1 MIRCC
6 NSHLDRRRNRIQQNT
21 PFQHKNLNKSRKR
34 RSSTGEKTAF
44 PIKLGTRQGRPSR
57 RRLSTMHGGR
67 RQDPG
72 QDGRGEATDAHATRS
87 YVQKTPK
94 NSSEFA
100 AEANESSNAAGPM
113 VNTRNS
119 SVFLHTIWEGKI
131 EIYLQ

>member
-1 MIRCC
+1 
-6 NSHLDRRRNRIQQNT
+6 
-21 PFQHKNLNKSRKR
+21 
-34 RSSTGEKTAF
+34 
-44 PIKLGTRQGRPSR
+44 
-57 RRLSTMHGGR
+57 MHGR
-67 RQDPG
+67 QRQDPG

-100 AEANESSNAAGPM
+100 AEANESSNAAGPV

-119 SVFLHTIWEGKI
+119 SVFLRTIWEGKI